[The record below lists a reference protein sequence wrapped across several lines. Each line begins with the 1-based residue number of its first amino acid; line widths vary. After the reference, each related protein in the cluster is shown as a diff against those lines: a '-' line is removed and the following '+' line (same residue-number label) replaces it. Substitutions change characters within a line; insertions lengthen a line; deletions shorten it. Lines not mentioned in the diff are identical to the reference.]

1 MNLHLKEEEDL
12 QETEPISIDAAE
24 TALQQA
30 MRNSDVATLERM
42 ISDDLVFVGIDGKNL
57 SKQDDLESHRNG
69 TTRFERLDE
78 ISRRCSGSGE
88 GKTTGS
94 TEVVADVVNVINGE
108 RVKGRLRWHREWKLT
123 DGRWQVIRGSVSI
136 AG

>member
-1 MNLHLKEEEDL
+1 MDT
-12 QETEPISIDAAE
+12 TEPISIDAAE

-69 TTRFERLDE
+69 MTRFERLDE

-88 GKTTGS
+88 GKATGS

-108 RVKGRLRWHREWKLT
+108 RVEGRLRWHREWKLT

>member
-1 MNLHLKEEEDL
+1 LHLKEEEDL

>member
-1 MNLHLKEEEDL
+1 M

-30 MRNSDVATLERM
+30 MRNSDVAALDRM

-78 ISRRCSGSGE
+78 ISRRCSSAGE

>member
-1 MNLHLKEEEDL
+1 M

-24 TALQQA
+24 TALQHA
-30 MRNSDVATLERM
+30 MRDSDVAALDRM
-42 ISDDLVFVGIDGKNL
+42 ISDDLVFVGIDGNHL

-69 TTRFERLDE
+69 MTRFERLDE
-78 ISRRCSGSGE
+78 ISRRCSSAGE

-123 DGRWQVIRGSVSI
+123 DG
-136 AG
+136 

>member
-1 MNLHLKEEEDL
+1 MDTNT
-12 QETEPISIDAAE
+12 QEAVTLDAAE

-42 ISDDLVFVGIDGKNL
+42 ISGDLVFVGIDGKNL

-69 TTRFERLDE
+69 MTRFERLDE
-78 ISRRCSGSGE
+78 ISRRCSGTGE

-108 RVKGRLRWHREWKLT
+108 RVEGRLRWHREWKLT